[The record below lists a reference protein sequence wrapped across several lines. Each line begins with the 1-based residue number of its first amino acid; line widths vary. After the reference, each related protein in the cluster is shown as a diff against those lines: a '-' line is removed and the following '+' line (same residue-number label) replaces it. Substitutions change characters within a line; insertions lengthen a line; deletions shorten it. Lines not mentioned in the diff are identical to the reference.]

1 MDSLKK
7 DNIISLP
14 SIGSFVDGFILEK
27 EQRALYIDLS
37 PYGTGIIQGVNYLET
52 KSYIKKLEKG
62 TKVLVKILNWNN
74 EEGLIEMTLQNLEKE
89 KAWKKIKEMQKEDL
103 TIPLLI
109 SEVNAGGLMG
119 NMENIKGFL
128 PASQLSASHY
138 PKVDE
143 GNKNKILEKLKF
155 LIGEKI
161 QVKILDFDPSAN
173 KLIFSEKLV
182 EKDKTKDLISK
193 YKIWDKIR
201 VKITKIVDF
210 GAFVKLEDTDVDGLV
225 HISEISN
232 KSIDRI
238 EDILKEGEIKE
249 AKIINIDDDK
259 ISLSF
264 KDLEEKNIKKTKW
277 GKKLIIKTPTKLVG
291 VLN

>member
-7 DNIISLP
+7 DNLISLP
-14 SIGSFVDGFILEK
+14 SIGSFVEGFILEK
-27 EQRALYIDLS
+27 KERALYIDLS

-62 TKVLVKILNWNN
+62 TKVLVKILDWNN
-74 EEGLIEMTLQNLEKE
+74 EEGLIEMALQNLEKE

-103 TIPLLI
+103 TLPLLI

-119 NMENIKGFL
+119 NIENIKGFL
-128 PASQLSASHY
+128 PASQLSSSHY
-138 PKVDE
+138 PKVNE

-182 EKDKTKDLISK
+182 ERDKIKDIISK
-193 YKIWDKIR
+193 YKIGDKIK

-210 GAFVKLEDTDVDGLV
+210 GAFVKLEDTEVDGLV

-238 EDILKEGEIKE
+238 EDILKEGETKK
-249 AKIINIDDDK
+249 AKIININDNK

-264 KDLEEKNIKKTKW
+264 KDLEEKSPKETK
-277 GKKLIIKTPTKLVG
+277 
-291 VLN
+291 

>member
-7 DNIISLP
+7 DNVISLP
-14 SIGSFVDGFILEK
+14 SIGSFVEGFILEK
-27 EQRALYIDLS
+27 KERALYIDLS

-52 KSYIKKLEKG
+52 KSYIKKLEKD
-62 TKVLVKILNWNN
+62 TKVLVKILDWNN
-74 EEGLIEMTLQNLEKE
+74 EEGLIEMALQNLEKE
-89 KAWKKIKEMQKEDL
+89 KAWKKIKEMKKEDITL
-103 TIPLLI
+103 PLLI

-119 NMENIKGFL
+119 SIENIKGFL

-193 YKIWDKIR
+193 YKIGDKIQ

-210 GAFVKLEDTDVDGLV
+210 GAFVKLEDTEIDGLV

-238 EDILKEGEIKE
+238 EDILKEGETKE

-264 KDLEEKNIKKTKW
+264 KALEEKSPKEKK
-277 GKKLIIKTPTKLVG
+277 
-291 VLN
+291 

>member
-7 DNIISLP
+7 DNVISLP
-14 SIGSFVDGFILEK
+14 SMGSFIEGFILEK

-62 TKVLVKILNWNN
+62 TKVLVKILDWNN
-74 EEGLIEMTLQNLEKE
+74 EEGLIEMALQNLEKE

-103 TIPLLI
+103 TLPLLI

-119 NMENIKGFL
+119 NIENIKGFL
-128 PASQLSASHY
+128 PASQLSSSHY
-138 PKVDE
+138 PKVNE

-182 EKDKTKDLISK
+182 ERDKIKDIISK
-193 YKIWDKIR
+193 YKIGDKIK

-210 GAFVKLEDTDVDGLV
+210 GAFVKLEDTEVDGLV

-249 AKIINIDDDK
+249 AKIINIDDNK

-264 KDLEEKNIKKTKW
+264 KDLEEKSPKETK
-277 GKKLIIKTPTKLVG
+277 
-291 VLN
+291 

>member
-7 DNIISLP
+7 DNVISLP
-14 SIGSFVDGFILEK
+14 SMGSFIEGFILEK
-27 EQRALYIDLS
+27 KERALYIDLS

-62 TKVLVKILNWNN
+62 TKVLVKILDWNN
-74 EEGLIEMTLQNLEKE
+74 EDGLIEMALQNLEKE
-89 KAWKKIKEMQKEDL
+89 KAWKRIKEMQKEDL
-103 TIPLLI
+103 TLPLLI

-119 NMENIKGFL
+119 NIENIKGFL

-182 EKDKTKDLISK
+182 EKDKTKNLISK
-193 YKIWDKIR
+193 YKIGDKIQ

-210 GAFVKLEDTDVDGLV
+210 GAFVKLEDTEVDGLV

-238 EDILKEGEIKE
+238 EDILKEGETKE
-249 AKIINIDDDK
+249 AKIINIDDNK

-264 KDLEEKNIKKTKW
+264 KDLEEKSPKETK
-277 GKKLIIKTPTKLVG
+277 
-291 VLN
+291 

>member
-7 DNIISLP
+7 DNVISLP
-14 SIGSFVDGFILEK
+14 SMGSFIEGFILEK

-37 PYGTGIIQGVNYLET
+37 PYGTGVIQGVNYLET

-62 TKVLVKILNWNN
+62 TKVLVKILDWNN
-74 EEGLIEMTLQNLEKE
+74 EDGLIEMALQNLEKE

-103 TIPLLI
+103 TLPLLI

-119 NMENIKGFL
+119 NIENIKGFL

-155 LIGEKI
+155 LIGKKI
-161 QVKILDFDPSAN
+161 QVKILDFDPAAN

-182 EKDKTKDLISK
+182 EKDRTKDLISK
-193 YKIWDKIR
+193 YKIGDKMQ

-210 GAFVKLEDTDVDGLV
+210 GAFVKLEDTEVDGLV

-238 EDILKEGEIKE
+238 EDILKEGETKK
-249 AKIINIDDDK
+249 AKIINIDDDR

-264 KDLEEKNIKKTKW
+264 KALEEKSPKETK
-277 GKKLIIKTPTKLVG
+277 
-291 VLN
+291 

>member
-7 DNIISLP
+7 DNVISLP
-14 SIGSFVDGFILEK
+14 SIGSFVGGFILEK
-27 EQRALYIDLS
+27 KERALYIDLS

-62 TKVLVKILNWNN
+62 TKVLVKILDWNN
-74 EEGLIEMTLQNLEKE
+74 EEGLIEMALQNLEKE
-89 KAWKKIKEMQKEDL
+89 KAWKRIKEMQKEDL
-103 TIPLLI
+103 TLPLLI

-119 NMENIKGFL
+119 SIENIKGFL
-128 PASQLSASHY
+128 PASQLSTSHY
-138 PKVDE
+138 PKVNE

-193 YKIWDKIR
+193 YKIGDKIQ

-210 GAFVKLEDTDVDGLV
+210 GAFVKLEDTEVDGLV

-249 AKIINIDDDK
+249 AKIINIDDNK

-264 KDLEEKNIKKTKW
+264 KDLEEKSPKETK
-277 GKKLIIKTPTKLVG
+277 
-291 VLN
+291 

>member
-7 DNIISLP
+7 DNVISLP
-14 SIGSFVDGFILEK
+14 SIGSFVGGFILEK
-27 EQRALYIDLS
+27 KERALYIDLS

-62 TKVLVKILNWNN
+62 TKVLVKILDWNN
-74 EEGLIEMTLQNLEKE
+74 EEGLIEMALQNLEKE
-89 KAWKKIKEMQKEDL
+89 KAWKRIKEMQKEDL
-103 TIPLLI
+103 TLPLLI

-119 NMENIKGFL
+119 SIENIKGFL
-128 PASQLSASHY
+128 PASQLSTSHY
-138 PKVDE
+138 PKVNE

-161 QVKILDFDPSAN
+161 QVKILDFDPAAN

-182 EKDKTKDLISK
+182 ERDKIKDIIGK
-193 YKIWDKIR
+193 YKIGDKIQ

-210 GAFVKLEDTDVDGLV
+210 GAFVKLEDTEVDGLV

-238 EDILKEGEIKE
+238 GDILKEGETKE
-249 AKIINIDDDK
+249 AKIINIDDNK

-264 KDLEEKNIKKTKW
+264 KNLEEKSIKETK
-277 GKKLIIKTPTKLVG
+277 
-291 VLN
+291 

>member
-7 DNIISLP
+7 DNLISLP
-14 SIGSFVDGFILEK
+14 SIGSFVEGFILEK
-27 EQRALYIDLS
+27 KERALYIDLS

-62 TKVLVKILNWNN
+62 TKVLVKILDWNN
-74 EEGLIEMTLQNLEKE
+74 EEGLIEMALQNLEKE

-103 TIPLLI
+103 TLPLLI
-109 SEVNAGGLMG
+109 SEVNSGGLMG
-119 NMENIKGFL
+119 SIENIKGFL

-138 PKVDE
+138 PKVNE

-193 YKIWDKIR
+193 YKIGDKIQ

-210 GAFVKLEDTDVDGLV
+210 GAFVKLEDTEIDGLV

-238 EDILKEGEIKE
+238 EDILKEGETKE

-264 KDLEEKNIKKTKW
+264 KALEKKNPKEKK
-277 GKKLIIKTPTKLVG
+277 
-291 VLN
+291 

>member
-7 DNIISLP
+7 DNVISLS
-14 SIGSFVDGFILEK
+14 SIGSFVEGFILEK
-27 EQRALYIDLS
+27 KERALYIDLS

-62 TKVLVKILNWNN
+62 TKVLVKILDWNN
-74 EEGLIEMTLQNLEKE
+74 EEGLIEMALQNLEKE

-103 TIPLLI
+103 TLPLLI
-109 SEVNAGGLMG
+109 SEVNSGGLMG
-119 NMENIKGFL
+119 NIENIKGFL

-138 PKVDE
+138 PKVNE

-193 YKIWDKIR
+193 YKIGDKIQ

-210 GAFVKLEDTDVDGLV
+210 GAFVKLEDTEVDGLV

-238 EDILKEGEIKE
+238 EDILKEGETKE
-249 AKIINIDDDK
+249 AKIINIDDNK

-264 KDLEEKNIKKTKW
+264 KDLEEKSSKETK
-277 GKKLIIKTPTKLVG
+277 
-291 VLN
+291 

>member
-7 DNIISLP
+7 DNVISLP
-14 SIGSFVDGFILEK
+14 SIGSFVEGFILEK
-27 EQRALYIDLS
+27 KERALYIDLS

-52 KSYIKKLEKG
+52 KSYIKKLEKD
-62 TKVLVKILNWNN
+62 TKVLVKILDWNN
-74 EEGLIEMTLQNLEKE
+74 EEGLIEMALQNLEKE
-89 KAWKKIKEMQKEDL
+89 KAWKKIKEMKKEDITL
-103 TIPLLI
+103 PLLI

-119 NMENIKGFL
+119 SIENIKGFL

-161 QVKILDFDPSAN
+161 QVKILDFDPAAN

-182 EKDKTKDLISK
+182 ERDKIKDIIGK
-193 YKIWDKIR
+193 YKIGDKIQ

-210 GAFVKLEDTDVDGLV
+210 GAFVKLEDTEVDGLV

-238 EDILKEGEIKE
+238 GDILKEGETKE
-249 AKIINIDDDK
+249 AKIINIDDNK

-264 KDLEEKNIKKTKW
+264 KNLEEKSIKETK
-277 GKKLIIKTPTKLVG
+277 
-291 VLN
+291 

>member
-7 DNIISLP
+7 DNVISLP
-14 SIGSFVDGFILEK
+14 SIGSFVEGFILEK

-62 TKVLVKILNWNN
+62 TKVLVKILDWNN
-74 EEGLIEMTLQNLEKE
+74 EEGLIEMALQNLEKE

-103 TIPLLI
+103 TLPLLI

-119 NMENIKGFL
+119 NIENIKGFL

-193 YKIWDKIR
+193 YKIGDKIQ

-210 GAFVKLEDTDVDGLV
+210 GAFVKLEDTEVDGLV

-238 EDILKEGEIKE
+238 EDILKEGETKE
-249 AKIINIDDDK
+249 AKIININDNK

-264 KDLEEKNIKKTKW
+264 KDLEEKSIKETK
-277 GKKLIIKTPTKLVG
+277 
-291 VLN
+291 

>member
-7 DNIISLP
+7 DNLISLP
-14 SIGSFVDGFILEK
+14 SMGSFVEGFILEK
-27 EQRALYIDLS
+27 KERALYIDLS

-62 TKVLVKILNWNN
+62 TKVLVKILDWNN
-74 EEGLIEMTLQNLEKE
+74 EEGLIEMALQNLEKE

-103 TIPLLI
+103 TLPLLI
-109 SEVNAGGLMG
+109 SEVNSGGLMG
-119 NMENIKGFL
+119 SIENIKGFL

-138 PKVDE
+138 PKVNE

-193 YKIWDKIR
+193 YKIGDKIQ

-210 GAFVKLEDTDVDGLV
+210 GAFVKLEDTEIDGLV

-238 EDILKEGEIKE
+238 EDILKEGETKE

-264 KDLEEKNIKKTKW
+264 KALEEKSPKEKK
-277 GKKLIIKTPTKLVG
+277 
-291 VLN
+291 

>member
-7 DNIISLP
+7 DNVISLP
-14 SIGSFVDGFILEK
+14 SIGSFVGGFILEK
-27 EQRALYIDLS
+27 KERALYIDLS

-62 TKVLVKILNWNN
+62 TKVLVKILDWNN
-74 EEGLIEMTLQNLEKE
+74 EEGLIEMALQNLEKE
-89 KAWKKIKEMQKEDL
+89 KAWKRIKEMQKEDL
-103 TIPLLI
+103 TLPLLI

-119 NMENIKGFL
+119 SIENIKGFL
-128 PASQLSASHY
+128 PASQLSTSHY
-138 PKVDE
+138 PKVNE

-161 QVKILDFDPSAN
+161 QVKILDFDPAAN

-182 EKDKTKDLISK
+182 ERDKIKDIIGK
-193 YKIWDKIR
+193 YKIGDKIQ

-210 GAFVKLEDTDVDGLV
+210 GAFVKLEDTEVDGLV

-238 EDILKEGEIKE
+238 GDILKEGETKE
-249 AKIINIDDDK
+249 AKIINIDDNK

-264 KDLEEKNIKKTKW
+264 KDLEEKSPKETK
-277 GKKLIIKTPTKLVG
+277 
-291 VLN
+291 

>member
-7 DNIISLP
+7 DNVISLP

-37 PYGTGIIQGVNYLET
+37 PYGTGIIQGINYLET

-62 TKVLVKILNWNN
+62 TKVLVKILDWNN
-74 EEGLIEMTLQNLEKE
+74 EEGLIEMALQNLEKE

-103 TIPLLI
+103 TLPLLI

-119 NMENIKGFL
+119 SIENIKGFL

-182 EKDKTKDLISK
+182 EKDKIKDLISK
-193 YKIWDKIR
+193 YKIGDKIQ

-249 AKIINIDDDK
+249 AKIININDNK

-264 KDLEEKNIKKTKW
+264 KGLEEKSIKETK
-277 GKKLIIKTPTKLVG
+277 
-291 VLN
+291 

>member
-7 DNIISLP
+7 DNVISLP
-14 SIGSFVDGFILEK
+14 SMGSFIEGFILEK

-62 TKVLVKILNWNN
+62 TKVLVKILDWNN
-74 EEGLIEMTLQNLEKE
+74 EEGLIEMALQNLEKE
-89 KAWKKIKEMQKEDL
+89 KAWKRIKEMQKEDL
-103 TIPLLI
+103 TLPLLI

-119 NMENIKGFL
+119 NIENIKGFL
-128 PASQLSASHY
+128 PASQLSSSHY
-138 PKVDE
+138 PKVNE

-182 EKDKTKDLISK
+182 ERDKIKDIISK
-193 YKIWDKIR
+193 YKIGDKIK

-210 GAFVKLEDTDVDGLV
+210 GAFVKLEDTEVDGLV

-238 EDILKEGEIKE
+238 EDILKEGETKK
-249 AKIINIDDDK
+249 AKIININDNK

-264 KDLEEKNIKKTKW
+264 KDLEEKSPKETK
-277 GKKLIIKTPTKLVG
+277 
-291 VLN
+291 

>member
-7 DNIISLP
+7 DNVISLP
-14 SIGSFVDGFILEK
+14 SIGSFVEGFILEK
-27 EQRALYIDLS
+27 KERALYIDLS

-52 KSYIKKLEKG
+52 KSYIKKLEKD
-62 TKVLVKILNWNN
+62 TKVLVKILDWNN
-74 EEGLIEMTLQNLEKE
+74 EEGLIEMALQNLEKE
-89 KAWKKIKEMQKEDL
+89 KAWKKIKEMKKEDITL
-103 TIPLLI
+103 PLLI

-119 NMENIKGFL
+119 SIENIKGFL

-161 QVKILDFDPSAN
+161 QVKILDFDSSAN

-193 YKIWDKIR
+193 YKIGDKIQ

-210 GAFVKLEDTDVDGLV
+210 GAFVKLEDTEIDGLV

-238 EDILKEGEIKE
+238 EDILKEGETKE

-264 KDLEEKNIKKTKW
+264 KALEEKSPKEKK
-277 GKKLIIKTPTKLVG
+277 
-291 VLN
+291 

>member
-1 MDSLKK
+1 MYSLKK
-7 DNIISLP
+7 DNSIYLP
-14 SIGSFVDGFILEK
+14 SIGSFVEGFILEK
-27 EQRALYIDLS
+27 KERTLFIDLS
-37 PYGTGIIQGVNYLET
+37 PYGTGIIQGANYLDT
-52 KSYIKKLEKG
+52 KSYIKKLEIG
-62 TKVLVKILNWNN
+62 TKVLVKILDWNN
-74 EEGLIEMTLQNLEKE
+74 EEGLIEMALQNLEKE
-89 KAWKKIKEMQKEDL
+89 KAWKKIKEMKKDDVAFS
-103 TIPLLI
+103 LLI

-119 NMENIKGFL
+119 NLENIKGFL
-128 PASQLSASHY
+128 PASQLSKSHY

-182 EKDKTKDLISK
+182 EKDKMKDIISE
-193 YKIWDKIR
+193 YKIGDKIQ

-210 GAFVKLEDTDVDGLV
+210 GAFVKLEDTEVDGLV

-232 KSIDRI
+232 QPIDRI
-238 EDILKEGEIKE
+238 DNIIKEGEIKE
-249 AKIINIDDDK
+249 AKIINIDNDK

-264 KDLEEKNIKKTKW
+264 KALKEKSPKETK
-277 GKKLIIKTPTKLVG
+277 
-291 VLN
+291 

>member
-193 YKIWDKIR
+193 YKIGDKIR

-264 KDLEEKNIKKTKW
+264 KDLEEKNIKKTK
-277 GKKLIIKTPTKLVG
+277 
-291 VLN
+291 